1 MKRTA
6 SRVFVAVGCLS
17 AFALTVPLVLH
28 AWQRSSRQP
37 DFTPSLLIVDEVTP
51 VDTNAGAL
59 AAAENERALRMDV
72 QRLYATASELKDE
85 VNGNNSQ
92 QVLSVAWVRRVQ
104 TIAKLAKQITDR
116 AKR

>member
-17 AFALTVPLVLH
+17 AFALTVPLVLY
-28 AWQRSSRQP
+28 AWRDLPEP

-59 AAAENERALRMDV
+59 AAAENERG
-72 QRLYATASELKDE
+72 YAWMYKGFA
-85 VNGNNSQ
+85 
-92 QVLSVAWVRRVQ
+92 RRP
-104 TIAKLAKQITDR
+104 R
-116 AKR
+116 N